1 MARFNGAF
9 LAFIPARRRRRI
21 ALLLLTPHSWCRF
34 SAQRSS
40 ISEVTARAHGDRD
53 CSGPVA
59 RFGIWKRTGTKG
71 MAGLLL
77 DLSDPDDQCADLRLP
92 RYRRRQI
99 ERDQDDTRMAWPP
112 PNLWITDAFVSGSGV
127 CQCRTFLASLSRSH
141 HAGSFDTRLRHFA
154 LVIEMAGA
162 PGSLESASGQSVV
175 PAGDR
180 GMVEIGRGFVRAG
193 GFSYCP
199 VYDDTPM
206 NDWPSESR
214 CRNCKKGH
222 SRARAVGRAVRPE
235 IMGGEVT
242 GHGNAESPGSGGASP
257 YLRRDFLSTTTRVT
271 SQISRPRDC
280 GQLTGGWYFLRDLH
294 RMWNCTCH
302 EPEAVYRTLGFTRQG
317 NDK

>member
-40 ISEVTARAHGDRD
+40 LSEVTARARGDRD
-53 CSGPVA
+53 RSGAVA
-59 RFGIWKRTGTKG
+59 RFGIWKRTRTKG

-154 LVIEMAGA
+154 LVIAMAGE

-180 GMVEIGRGFVRAG
+180 GMVEIGQGDG
-193 GFSYCP
+193 
-199 VYDDTPM
+199 
-206 NDWPSESR
+206 
-214 CRNCKKGH
+214 
-222 SRARAVGRAVRPE
+222 
-235 IMGGEVT
+235 
-242 GHGNAESPGSGGASP
+242 ESPGSGGASP
-257 YLRRDFLSTTTRVT
+257 YLRRQRGFKLA
-271 SQISRPRDC
+271 
-280 GQLTGGWYFLRDLH
+280 GGWYFLRDLH